1 MADPRRDWVR
11 GLAYAIG
18 LAVFLAH
25 VMTLSVP
32 AVHPDWLSLEL
43 RDLAGHFAMLF
54 TFAFVYRL
62 SFTRAAR
69 MPSLA
74 TAFVCAGWG
83 AACECSQILIST
95 REFNLFELSANIIAP
110 LFVAALFY
118 IVRGR

>member
-1 MADPRRDWVR
+1 MADPRRGWVR
-11 GLAYAIG
+11 GLAYTIG

-25 VMTLSVP
+25 VMTLAIP
-32 AVHPDWLSLEL
+32 TTRPDWLSLEM

-54 TFAFVYRL
+54 TFALVYRL

-69 MPSLA
+69 LPSLA
-74 TAFVCAGWG
+74 TACVCAGWG
-83 AACECSQILIST
+83 AACECSQLLIST

-118 IVRGR
+118 IIRGR